1 MSAFSSALIVLFLF
15 VTAGIQ
21 AASLPARPVHPK
33 LLKVVAS
40 NDAPLCDACLEFF
53 TSLKADLGDV
63 SELTKDRLATA
74 LQDTCTLLEDQGLTF
89 VEKICDNFGPALI
102 DLLFDYL
109 TEVDKAIVPEHDC
122 KLLFL
127 CPFDQTAHKH
137 ALQQLIVE
145 KKLRFD

>member
-1 MSAFSSALIVLFLF
+1 MSVFSSSLLFFSF
-15 VTAGIQ
+15 VAIGIQ
-21 AASLPARPVHPK
+21 AASLPARPVRPK
-33 LLKVVAS
+33 FLKAS
-40 NDAPLCDACLEFF
+40 NDAPLCEPCLEFF
-53 TSLKADLGDV
+53 TSLKAAVGDV
-63 SELTKDRLATA
+63 SELTNDRLATA

-89 VEKICDNFGPALI
+89 VEKICDEFGPALI

-109 TEVDKAIVPEHDC
+109 TEVDEEIVPEHDC

-127 CPFDQTAHKH
+127 CPLDRPAHKH